1 MFLFC
6 LCLCLFVSWKSI
18 RPKII
23 SRFEMWRL
31 FLTGAEK
38 MPVVKM
44 TMETNLAELKEAH
57 LGSPYMGMQDRSV
70 RINR

>member
-1 MFLFC
+1 M
-6 LCLCLFVSWKSI
+6 
-18 RPKII
+18 I

-31 FLTGAEK
+31 FLTGAER

-44 TMETNLAELKEAH
+44 MMETNLAELKEVH